1 LTVAAFV
8 RRLRLDEQ
16 ARFPHVPPVDRGHVR
31 VVVLPVLTPGVV
43 GITLGRWVL
52 IRRGHEHDDALLGHE
67 LVHVRQ
73 WRELHAPVFLARYL
87 AAYVRGRVRGAS
99 HWDAYAANPF
109 EVEAR
114 ELSGR

>member
-1 LTVAAFV
+1 VITFG
-8 RRLRLDEQ
+8 RRLGLDEQ
-16 ARFPHVPPVDRGHVR
+16 ARFPHVPVVDRARVR
-31 VVVLPVLTPGVV
+31 VVVLPVLTPGIV

-52 IRRGHEHDDALLGHE
+52 VRRGHEHDDALLGHE

-73 WRELHAPVFLARYL
+73 WRELHAAGFLYRYL
-87 AAYVRGRVRGAS
+87 GAYVRGRRRGES
-99 HWDAYAANPF
+99 HWTAYAANPF